1 MEPVHLTLDPAWA
14 AGVVLSITRVA
25 AFAMA
30 SPVLTRS
37 IGPPGVLAVVLAL
50 GLFLSAPFEAPLTVA
65 ALLGAAVA
73 NAGVGFALGWLT
85 GVLFNLFSVAGG
97 LVDIV
102 SGLAIA
108 QVFDPTLEGQGSLF
122 NRMFHF
128 AGVALFMV
136 LGGLELLVQGLAL
149 SVEVIPLGG
158 SVSPAPVLLDIAVR
172 HTRRVMIA
180 GAELAL
186 PVMSALFLVEVVLG
200 VASRFAPQAN
210 VFLLGLPAKLFV
222 ALSTASLAVLLFPEV
237 TSGVLGLVRDT
248 FGEALAGLRGM

>member
-1 MEPVHLTLDPAWA
+1 MEPVHLALDPAWA
-14 AGVVLSITRVA
+14 AGVVLSTTRVA

-30 SPVLTRS
+30 SPIFARS
-37 IGPPGVLAVVLAL
+37 IGPPGVLATVLAL
-50 GLFLSAPFEAPLTVA
+50 GLFLAGPFEGSLTVA
-65 ALLGAAVA
+65 GLLGAGVV
-73 NAGVGFALGWLT
+73 NAGIGFALGWLT

-97 LVDIV
+97 LVDVV

-108 QVFDPTLEGQGSLF
+108 QVFDPTRGEQGSLF

-149 SVEVIPLGG
+149 SVDVVPLDG
-158 SVSPAPVLLDIAVR
+158 SVAPAPALLDIAVG
-172 HTRRVMIA
+172 HTRLIMVA
-180 GAELAL
+180 GAELAM
-186 PVMSALFLVEVVLG
+186 PVMGALFLLEVVLG

-222 ALSTASLAVLLFPEV
+222 ALSMASLAILLFPEA
-237 TSGVLGLVRDT
+237 TAGVLGLVRDT
-248 FGEALAGLRGM
+248 FHDSLAALRG